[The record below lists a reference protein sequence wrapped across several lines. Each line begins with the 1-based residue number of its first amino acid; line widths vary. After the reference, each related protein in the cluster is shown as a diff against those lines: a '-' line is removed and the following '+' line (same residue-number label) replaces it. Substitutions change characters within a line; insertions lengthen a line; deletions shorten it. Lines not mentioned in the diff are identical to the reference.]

1 MWIPLGLLGRPI
13 RDVAC
18 GFGRTKA
25 TTPEHSSIDLKSRIP
40 LSGAILSCQ
49 LWVTKHILGRFSAQN
64 WRILRIYIKS
74 AHPPWRWPLGLLLLQ

>member
-1 MWIPLGLLGRPI
+1 MWIALGLLGRPI

-25 TTPEHSSIDLKSRIP
+25 TTPEHVSIDLKSRIP

-49 LWVTKHILGRFSAQN
+49 LWVTKHILGRFSAKLQPA
-64 WRILRIYIKS
+64 S
-74 AHPPWRWPLGLLLLQ
+74 AVRASTFTALVS